1 MSRKI
6 TYFFYALV
14 FVLGA
19 ANHIEALW
27 LIIILYALKSLNQKM
42 QESMIVAGGV
52 ASLGAVMKSFQT
64 MAATLE
70 TADLVHPIKS
80 VIDFIAYNYVYGYM
94 MTALSVLLLIV
105 GVIFAIIGCIS
116 KN

>member
-1 MSRKI
+1 MSRKM
-6 TYFFYALV
+6 TYFLYALV

-19 ANHIEALW
+19 ANYIEALW

-42 QESMIVAGGV
+42 QERVIVAGGA

-80 VIDFIAYNYVYGYM
+80 VIDFIAYNYAYEYM
-94 MTALSVLLLIV
+94 MIALSVVFLII
-105 GVIFAIIGCIS
+105 GVIFVIIACIS